1 MLDISLR
8 KVVHIIYQAREQAA
22 GEAELRPFIAGLN
35 EDEKANLVA
44 LAWIGRET
52 YEPDDW
58 EEALATAR
66 TEASTPT
73 EDYLLGMPRFTDYLE
88 DGLEKLGI
96 SPTDEE
102 ERFL

>member
-1 MLDISLR
+1 MEISLR
-8 KVVHIIYQAREQAA
+8 KVVHIIYQSREQRV
-22 GEAELRPFIAGLN
+22 GEAELRAFIAALN

-52 YEPDDW
+52 FDPDEWD
-58 EEALATAR
+58 EAVETAR

-73 EDYLLGMPRFTDYLE
+73 EDYLMGMPRFTDYLE

-102 ERFL
+102 EHFL

>member
-1 MLDISLR
+1 MEISLR
-8 KVVHIIYQAREQAA
+8 KVVHIIYQAREQSV
-22 GEAELRPFIAGLN
+22 GEAELRAFIEALN

-44 LAWIGRET
+44 LTWIGRET
-52 YEPDDW
+52 FDPDDW
-58 EEALATAR
+58 EEAVETAR

-88 DGLEKLGI
+88 DGLEKMGI

-102 ERFL
+102 EHFL